1 VSAPRP
7 PVEAGE
13 HGLLRDPA
21 FLRYGQAFTATNSSR
36 YAFALAGCI
45 VLWWPLDLVLYDDPR
60 VLVAMSLF
68 RVAALAIIV
77 GVYFIPA
84 IRRRLAQQTATSNS
98 LWMCAGLTLSAL
110 AVGQAGSIED
120 GWAHFFALG
129 VTAAVAAVVSLPRR
143 ILLTGMIV
151 SAGLVGFFIAR
162 PEDLSSPAIPGL
174 ALFFVLSWAI
184 TVLTG
189 HGLTRELAVHFSQ
202 ERALDEQRAEL
213 NRLSE
218 GLEGLVTEQT
228 AELRALA
235 RTLQETRDRER
246 LWMASEMHD
255 GLGQQVASLGYAL
268 AYIDRIGPD
277 SEAGRAVV
285 GECEALLDGMDST
298 IAVVLEQLQPAV
310 LGRGLQRSLE
320 RLVGSLNITSPV
332 DFSLH
337 SDVVSDVVSDL
348 DAEAEAGVSLHPDVA
363 LAAFRVVQEGTSN
376 ALKHARASE
385 VQVRVAMVDGELRL
399 EVQDDGVGFLPSEQ
413 RGQGFGL
420 AGVRSRV
427 EKLGGQVLWRP
438 NGQSG
443 TVLIARLPAHPEAPS
458 GLAKPRLQ
466 DPGLPASAAPATAGS
481 QLPEAEPTRSERP
494 MDT

>member
-1 VSAPRP
+1 LNAHPSQTD
-7 PVEAGE
+7 AGANA
-13 HGLLRDPA
+13 LLRDPA

-36 YAFALAGCI
+36 YAFALAACI
-45 VLWWPLDLVLYDDPR
+45 VLWWPLDLVLYDDAR
-60 VLVAMSLF
+60 VLVAMALF

-98 LWMCAGLTLSAL
+98 LWMCAGLVLSAL

-143 ILLTGMIV
+143 IVLTGMIV

-162 PEDLSSPAIPGL
+162 PEDLSSPAVPL
-174 ALFFVLSWAI
+174 MVLFFVLSWAI

-218 GLEGLVTEQT
+218 GLEGLVADQT
-228 AELRALA
+228 SELRALA
-235 RTLQETRDRER
+235 RTLQDTRDRER

-277 SEAGRAVV
+277 SEDGKAVIA
-285 GECEALLDGMDST
+285 ECEALLDGMDDA
-298 IAVVLEQLQPAV
+298 IAVVLEQLRPAV
-310 LGRGLQRSLE
+310 LDRGLQHSLA
-320 RLVGSLNITSPV
+320 RMVGSLNITSPV
-332 DFSLH
+332 DFVLDSQLP
-337 SDVVSDVVSDL
+337 SERDGDL
-348 DAEAEAGVSLHPDVA
+348 GATPLHPDVA

-376 ALKHARASE
+376 ALKHAGASK
-385 VQVRVAMVDGELRL
+385 VQVRVTMADGELTL
-399 EVQDDGVGFLPSEQ
+399 VVQDDGVGFLPSEQ
-413 RGQGFGL
+413 RRQGFGL
-420 AGVRSRV
+420 AGVRGRV
-427 EKLGGQVLWRP
+427 EKLGGDVVWQP
-438 NGQSG
+438 NSPSG
-443 TVLIARLPAHPEAPS
+443 TMLVARLPAAPS
-458 GLAKPRLQ
+458 PRLGLDTSASD
-466 DPGLPASAAPATAGS
+466 DPL
-481 QLPEAEPTRSERP
+481 EAEPLRSGRLT
-494 MDT
+494 DA